1 MKKYLKLIFILSTLC
16 LCACSV
22 NPVTGKKQLNWV
34 SDEQEIEMGKTAD
47 PEFKLKDGLYKD
59 PRLQAYVE
67 KVGQSVAKYSGRE
80 NMVYH
85 FAVLDSPVINAF
97 ALPGGYIYVTRGILA
112 QMNSEAELAFVLGHE
127 IGHVAAKHGAQRMS
141 QLQGASIG
149 MSILAL
155 VLGKEANPYQAWI
168 GKALELS
175 ILGYG
180 RQNELEADGLGV
192 QYASKSGYH
201 LKAGALFLETLKK
214 QEPYARDW
222 LSQIHSSHPPTDER
236 LSRVHQQIDTLEKA
250 GDTSL
255 KKIQT
260 ASFLSEIQGLF
271 IGEAKAMG
279 TLKDRHYQ
287 NDQFKFSLQFPA
299 SFKIYPCLQAP
310 VVVFESPNE
319 YRVSVNVTEI
329 GQALKKTYPI
339 KKREGGL
346 YTVIQY
352 SDPYEIQFQF
362 SSFQDDFTGSQIKE
376 IDSLMASFSPGVNG
390 KAYRLIIHDTKAKE
404 SLSDIAKRYS
414 KDPEFVQ
421 KLAAFNNLSP
431 LQIPLEKIKIPPPF

>member
-1 MKKYLKLIFILSTLC
+1 MKNYLKLIFMLSTLC

-22 NPVTGKKQLNWV
+22 NPVTGKRQLNWV
-34 SDEQEIEMGKTAD
+34 SDEQEIEMGRTAD

-59 PRLQAYVE
+59 SSLQAYVN

-149 MSILAL
+149 LSILAL
-155 VLGKEANPYQAWI
+155 ALGKEADNYQMWI
-168 GKALELS
+168 GKVVELS

-180 RQNELEADGLGV
+180 RKNELEADGLGV

-201 LKAGALFLETLKK
+201 LKSGALFLETLKK

-236 LSRVHQQIDTLEKA
+236 LALVQKQIDALEKT
-250 GDTSL
+250 GGTSS
-255 KKIQT
+255 KKVQT
-260 ASFLSEIQGLF
+260 SAFLNAIQGIF
-271 IGEAKAMG
+271 MGDAKAMG
-279 TLKDRHYQ
+279 TLKDRDYQ
-287 NDQFKFSLQFPA
+287 NDQFKFSLKFPA
-299 SFKIYPCLQAP
+299 SFKIVPCLQDP
-310 VVVFESPNE
+310 VVVFESPNQ
-319 YRVSVNVTEI
+319 YRVSVNVIEI
-329 GQALKKTYPI
+329 GKSLKIYPI
-339 KKREGGL
+339 KKQEDAL

-362 SSFQDDFTGSQIKE
+362 SSVQESFTAAQLKE
-376 IDSLMASFSPGVNG
+376 IDTFMASFSTGVKG
-390 KAYRLIIHDTKAKE
+390 KAYRLMIHDNKAKE

-414 KDPEFVQ
+414 KDPGFVE
-421 KLAAFNNLSP
+421 KIAAFNNLKP
-431 LQIPLEKIKIPPPF
+431 DHIPLEKLKIPPSF